1 MKRSEFDFYLPP
13 ELIAQEPPA
22 RRGLSRMMVVDKITG
37 KVADRVFREITEFL
51 QENDVIVLNDV
62 KVIPA
67 RLKGEKKGTGGK
79 VEVLLLKEKGANV
92 WEVLAKGRKLKEGSG
107 IIFPGEVKGY
117 VVQDLGARK
126 LVRFETPLPLRKILD
141 EVGEIPLPPY
151 IKKPTDR
158 SFKKYQTVY
167 ARKEGAIAAPTAGF
181 HFTEGILRQLREK
194 GVNIAF
200 LTLYVGAGTFLPIKA
215 ENIEEHSMEE
225 EYFEVSEDASRI
237 INRSKEKGGRVVA
250 VGTTVVRTLE
260 TVAKNGKVYPVQGK
274 TSIFIIPGYKFKIV
288 DVLLTNFHLPS
299 STPLLLACAFAG
311 REIILNAYREAV
323 KKRYRFYSF
332 GDAMLII

>member
-1 MKRSEFDFYLPP
+1 MRRSEFDFYLPP

-22 RRGLSRMMVVDKITG
+22 RRGFSRMMVVEKRTG
-37 KVADRVFREITEFL
+37 KVADKTFREITEFL
-51 QENDVIVLNDV
+51 QEGDVIVLNDV

-79 VEVLLLKEKGANV
+79 VEILLLKEKDENI
-92 WEVLAKGRKLKEGSG
+92 WEVLAKGRKLKEGAG
-107 IIFPGEVKGY
+107 IIFPREVEAE
-117 VVQDLGARK
+117 VIHDLGARK
-126 LVRFETPLPLRKILD
+126 VVRFKAPFLLRKILQEIG
-141 EVGEIPLPPY
+141 EVPLPPY
-151 IKKPTDR
+151 IKNPTKR

-181 HFTEGILRQLREK
+181 HFTESILKQLQDK
-194 GVNIAF
+194 GVSIAF
-200 LTLYVGAGTFLPIKA
+200 LTLYVGAGTFLPIKTDI
-215 ENIEEHSMEE
+215 IEEHRMEE
-225 EYFEVSEDASRI
+225 EYFEVSKETSRI

-260 TVAKNGKVYPVQGK
+260 TVAENGKVYPVQGK
-274 TSIFIIPGYKFKIV
+274 TGIFIIPGYKFKII

-311 REIILNAYREAV
+311 RETILKAYREAV
-323 KKRYRFYSF
+323 KRKYRFYSF